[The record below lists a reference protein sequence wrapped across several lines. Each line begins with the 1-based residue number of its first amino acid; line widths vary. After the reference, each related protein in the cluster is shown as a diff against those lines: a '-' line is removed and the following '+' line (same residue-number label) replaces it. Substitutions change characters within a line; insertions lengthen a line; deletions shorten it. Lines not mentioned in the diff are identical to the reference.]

1 MELLS
6 VQPLGSGDSPVTWS
20 PGSWLEGAVVT
31 TGPSNALFPNSLLR
45 LVFCLLRRFS
55 CWGHRYWIF
64 GIKILDIGKFWFT
77 FYDRK
82 VPVRQKKWP
91 KPLRAEK
98 VQKGLQSGTAVDG
111 QRGPPRAGG
120 RRPSRLGPRCATPE
134 PNTVPNTVRGRNE
147 PEGSFKRRTH
157 QPTARK
163 KNLQLIASRR
173 NPLSFTGLVLSDV

>member
-1 MELLS
+1 M
-6 VQPLGSGDSPVTWS
+6 
-20 PGSWLEGAVVT
+20 
-31 TGPSNALFPNSLLR
+31 
-45 LVFCLLRRFS
+45 
-55 CWGHRYWIF
+55 
-64 GIKILDIGKFWFT
+64 LDIRKIWFT

-82 VPVRQKKWP
+82 VPVRQKKSP

-98 VQKGLQSGTAVDG
+98 VQKGLQSGTAADG

-134 PNTVPNTVRGRNE
+134 PNTVPNTVLGRNE

-163 KNLQLIASRR
+163 KNLQLIANRR
-173 NPLSFTGLVLSDV
+173 NPLSFTGLVLSDVRICDRGRVTQSALIYMTYINPHSGVYTQFSRVLLFVKFLHTRYFRTPFHSKDWHAKA